1 MPGTQ
6 LEVLSNSDFEKL
18 QSVQT
23 KNQHILQMEHNRLER
38 KKDNIISREDNAN
51 RMILLNTSYRDRQK
65 QYLIII
71 MIFIFVFAFCAVVVF
86 VQERLRIQ
94 KTTLDILMILI
105 VGGGLVSA
113 WFVYSGILA
122 RDNIYFN
129 KLKNDGPN
137 MLQVRHMKN
146 PVQDVSDVAPLN
158 KDMSDKSCSGPGCC
172 DYADLTAY
180 NNDTSTVVGTTYT
193 YFDASTGRCEA
204 VTKSGS
210 P

>member
-94 KTTLDILMILI
+94 KTTLDILMIL
-105 VGGGLVSA
+105 
-113 WFVYSGILA
+113 
-122 RDNIYFN
+122 
-129 KLKNDGPN
+129 
-137 MLQVRHMKN
+137 
-146 PVQDVSDVAPLN
+146 
-158 KDMSDKSCSGPGCC
+158 
-172 DYADLTAY
+172 
-180 NNDTSTVVGTTYT
+180 
-193 YFDASTGRCEA
+193 
-204 VTKSGS
+204 
-210 P
+210 